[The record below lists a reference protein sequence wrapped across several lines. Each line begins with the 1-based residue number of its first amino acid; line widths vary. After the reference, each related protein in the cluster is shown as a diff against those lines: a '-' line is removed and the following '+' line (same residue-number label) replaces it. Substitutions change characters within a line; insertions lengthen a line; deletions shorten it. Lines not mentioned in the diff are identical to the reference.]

1 MEDEMIELTDIE
13 GKKKKYEILDVI
25 YKDEEEYAVMLPEDS
40 EDEVVIFKIIPLAK
54 EDQVE
59 YQEVTDDE
67 LTDEIFNEFVKRTE
81 EDYILKD
88 FMITHRVFFCMKL

>member
-25 YKDEEEYAVMLPEDS
+25 CKDEEEYAVMLPEDS

-54 EDQVE
+54 EDEVE
-59 YQEVTDDE
+59 
-67 LTDEIFNEFVKRTE
+67 
-81 EDYILKD
+81 
-88 FMITHRVFFCMKL
+88 

>member
-1 MEDEMIELTDIE
+1 MEDEMIELTDNE
-13 GKKKKYEILDVI
+13 GNKKKYEILDVI

-54 EDQVE
+54 EDEVE

-67 LTDEIFNEFVKRTE
+67 LADEIFNEFVKRTE
-81 EDYILKD
+81 ED
-88 FMITHRVFFCMKL
+88 

>member
-54 EDQVE
+54 EDEVE
-59 YQEVTDDE
+59 YQEVPDDE
-67 LTDEIFNEFVKRTE
+67 LADEIFNEFVKRTE
-81 EDYILKD
+81 ED
-88 FMITHRVFFCMKL
+88 

>member
-40 EDEVVIFKIIPLAK
+40 DDEVVIFKIIPLAK
-54 EDQVE
+54 EDEVE

-67 LTDEIFNEFVKRTE
+67 LADEIFNEFVKITE
-81 EDYILKD
+81 EE
-88 FMITHRVFFCMKL
+88 

>member
-1 MEDEMIELTDIE
+1 MDDEMIERTDIE

-40 EDEVVIFKIIPLAK
+40 DDEVVIFKIIPLAK
-54 EDQVE
+54 EDEVE

-67 LTDEIFNEFVKRTE
+67 LADEIFNEFVKRTE
-81 EDYILKD
+81 EE
-88 FMITHRVFFCMKL
+88 

>member
-40 EDEVVIFKIIPLAK
+40 YDEVVIFKIIPLAK
-54 EDQVE
+54 EDEVE

-67 LTDEIFNEFVKRTE
+67 LADEIFNEFVKRTE
-81 EDYILKD
+81 EG
-88 FMITHRVFFCMKL
+88 